1 VKSVRLE
8 KVTIQLLTIGVE
20 LRVSV

>member
-8 KVTIQLLTIGVE
+8 KFTIQLLTIGVE